1 MNLIK
6 RLESETPQFINL
18 QEVDEENVLC
28 YIVAKSKKTESLFI
42 RIVLKD
48 NAYSVS
54 FLAKSQETLFKEGEE
69 VIPSG
74 ITSNGIILWS
84 KRPKKIKK

>member
-1 MNLIK
+1 MNLVK
-6 RLESETPQFINL
+6 RLESQTPQFIDL
-18 QEVDEENVLC
+18 QEVDEDAVLC
-28 YIVAKSKKTESLFI
+28 YNVAKSKRGNLFV
-42 RIVLKD
+42 RIALKD

-69 VIPSG
+69 VIPEG
-74 ITSNGIILWS
+74 ITSNGIILWA